1 MTHLITT
8 NTTMVT
14 KAMLITLLDTSAM
27 SFAMFMASGSQEG
40 LAIRI
45 LFENVDEL
53 DLGGTVVQSYLLPL
67 LLAAGAVD
75 QAAVDRVN
83 GYLAESRG
91 LA

>member
-1 MTHLITT
+1 
-8 NTTMVT
+8 MVT

-67 LLAAGAVD
+67 LLAVGAVD